1 MISKN
6 LDKGEYE
13 FMKVYISS
21 LGNFEVTDGEK
32 SLIKESAREYKLY
45 RLLQYFLTF
54 RNKKI
59 LPETIIDHLFKDID
73 FNDPKNVLRAQI
85 FRLRKEL
92 KSLIPEN
99 TQEDD
104 YIKLSFS
111 NGHYML
117 EVGKKIVLDVD
128 EFERFISM
136 GDRSEDPQK
145 AIKFYYSAINLYCGE
160 YLGGNIYESWLVP
173 TRNYYRR
180 QYLRVIYRIIDILK
194 DSQSYEEIIE
204 ICEKTLINEKYEE
217 MLHINLIEAL
227 LNLGQVKD
235 AKVHYE
241 YMTTKLELEMGIKS
255 STEMSMIYEKI
266 KNLHNEK
273 LYIELDNGIDELADK
288 KSKGA
293 LLCEPEHFKSIYE
306 IQNRRV
312 LRSEDEGYILIISL
326 SENIN
331 HGIQYIELWIKNMT
345 QILKTILIDGDVYTI
360 WNKVQILALLYDAKD
375 DRVQSIEQRIMDMI
389 EPDLYPYTNIKHVEL
404 TNSLP

>member
-111 NGHYML
+111 NGYYVL
-117 EVGKKIVLDVD
+117 KVGEKIVLDVD

-136 GDRSEDPQK
+136 ADRSEALCK
-145 AIKFYYSAINLYCGE
+145 ATEFYYSAINLYCGE
-160 YLGGNIYESWLVP
+160 YLAGNIYESWMVS

-180 QYLRVIYRIIDILK
+180 QYLRVIYRSIDILK
-194 DSQSYEEIIE
+194 DNQSYEEIIE
-204 ICEKTLINEKYEE
+204 ICEKTLIKEKYEE

-241 YMTTKLELEMGIKS
+241 YMVTNLELEMGIKS
-255 STEMSMIYEKI
+255 STEIKKVYEKI
-266 KNLHNEK
+266 ENFHNKK
-273 LYIELDNGIDELADK
+273 LYIDLDNVIDELADK

-293 LLCEPEHFKSIYE
+293 LLCEAEHFKSIYE

-312 LRSEDEGYILIISL
+312 SRSNDGDYILIISL
-326 SENIN
+326 AENIN
-331 HGIQYIELWIKNMT
+331 HDIEYIKLWVKNMI
-345 QILKTILIDGDVYTI
+345 QILKAIL
-360 WNKVQILALLYDAKD
+360 
-375 DRVQSIEQRIMDMI
+375 R
-389 EPDLYPYTNIKHVEL
+389 
-404 TNSLP
+404 